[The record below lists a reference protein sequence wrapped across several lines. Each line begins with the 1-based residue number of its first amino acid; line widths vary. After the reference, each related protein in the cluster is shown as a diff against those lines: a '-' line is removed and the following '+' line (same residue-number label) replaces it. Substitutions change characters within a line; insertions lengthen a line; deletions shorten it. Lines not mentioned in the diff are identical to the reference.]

1 MQVHADNFSDDY
13 VRFVSEKHYQLELKG
28 VQRWVR
34 AALNRNIARN
44 GVIITKHLL
53 TIAYHVT
60 DEDNVPPVDLADVVE
75 LVHDLPRAACR
86 LLLLWHDD
94 AFFPDHV
101 LRLVETLVDWMNYSG
116 FLHNTATTLLER
128 LSAWRPADFA
138 AVLRSHGGAGLE
150 LSSRLAEN
158 CLWELVPD
166 LLVHINRR
174 QGAREGLA
182 ALAAADLPRFVR
194 EGLFTAGI
202 IMGPI
207 SPPEFAFCIP
217 VNCVHTLAYHM
228 VEWNTVPHVYLDL
241 FEKMPTFVVLQIATD
256 YPVVARDVAA
266 SYNWLRRR
274 AFLLAMARLATQD
287 DAKCDPALLK
297 IASDPV
303 WWGVRRIAEFV

>member
-1 MQVHADNFSDDY
+1 MQVHADNFSADY
-13 VRFVSEKHYQLELKG
+13 VRFVSERHHQLELKG

-34 AALNRNIARN
+34 AALNRKIGAN
-44 GVIITKHLL
+44 GLIITKHLL

-60 DEDNVPPVDLADVVE
+60 DEDDVPPVEIDEVVE

-94 AFFPDHV
+94 AFFPDRIHK
-101 LRLVETLVDWMNYSG
+101 LVETLVDWMNFSG
-116 FLHNTATTLLER
+116 FLHNTTNTLLAR
-128 LSAWRPADFA
+128 LSGWRPADVA
-138 AVLRSHGGAGLE
+138 AALRLHGGAGLD
-150 LSSRLAEN
+150 LASKLAED

-166 LLVHINRR
+166 LLVHVNRR

-182 ALAAADLPRFVR
+182 TLASANLPRFVR
-194 EGLFTAGI
+194 RGLFTAGV

-207 SPPEFAFCIP
+207 SPPEFALCIP
-217 VNCVHTLAYHM
+217 VTCVHTLAYHM
-228 VEWNTVPHVYLDL
+228 VEWNTVPHVFLDL

-256 YPVVARDVAA
+256 YPNVARAVAA
-266 SYNWLRRR
+266 SYNWIRRR
-274 AFLLAMARLATQD
+274 GFILAMAKLAAQTTSE
-287 DAKCDPALLK
+287 ANPALCK